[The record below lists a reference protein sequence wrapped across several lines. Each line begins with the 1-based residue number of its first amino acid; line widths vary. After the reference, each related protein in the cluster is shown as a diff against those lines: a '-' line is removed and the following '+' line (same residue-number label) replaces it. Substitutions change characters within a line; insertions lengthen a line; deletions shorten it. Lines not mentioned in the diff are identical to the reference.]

1 MSGARLYSEKT
12 ADEVRAAIK
21 RGESTRSIAARL
33 GMSPST
39 VSNISRNRIYRP
51 EEEVRAEQRVRCAA
65 MRAARGQ
72 WQRVDPDIVED
83 AVRAVRHPTGVVAAA
98 IAERSTGKPLVVET
112 LDARLT
118 AAIPGAVVVET
129 TSTRVVARFA
139 VWVDGARSGRIVT
152 GHTAR
157 EAVDKAI
164 ALWGGR

>member
-1 MSGARLYSEKT
+1 MSGARLYSART

-51 EEEVRAEQRVRCAA
+51 EEDVRAEQRVRCAA
-65 MRAARGQ
+65 MRAAKAQ
-72 WQRVDPDIVED
+72 QQQVDPGVIED

-98 IAERSTGKPLVVET
+98 IAERSTGRPLVVES
-112 LDARLT
+112 LEQRLEK
-118 AAIPGAVVVET
+118 AIPGAHFSRSPRGEPMPWAVERGV
-129 TSTRVVARFA
+129 TRLAC
-139 VWVDGARSGRIVT
+139 

-164 ALWGGR
+164 ALWGAR

>member
-83 AVRAVRHPTGVVAAA
+83 AVRAVRHPTGVVAQA
-98 IAERSTGKPLVVET
+98 IAERSSGKPLVVESFEEK
-112 LDARLT
+112 LRS
-118 AAIPGAVVVET
+118 AIPGAT
-129 TSTRVVARFA
+129 LCRLNQSDSWWCVAR
-139 VWVDGARSGRIVT
+139 GARILAVAASK
-152 GHTAR
+152 R

-164 ALWGGR
+164 ALFGGQR

>member
-12 ADEVRAAIK
+12 AAEVRAAIK

-98 IAERSTGKPLVVET
+98 IAERSSGKPLVVET
-112 LDARLT
+112 LEDRLEREV
-118 AAIPGAVVVET
+118 PGAIIVHDGHSALASWVV
-129 TSTRVVARFA
+129 TRRC
-139 VWVDGARSGRIVT
+139 VT
-152 GHTAR
+152 LAKAHSKR
-157 EAVDKAI
+157 EAVDI
-164 ALWGGR
+164 AVSLWSGR

>member
-83 AVRAVRHPTGVVAAA
+83 AVRAVRHPTGVVAQA
-98 IAERSTGKPLVVET
+98 IAERSSGKPLVVET
-112 LDARLT
+112 LEARLA
-118 AAIPGAVVVET
+118 AAIPT
-129 TSTRVVARFA
+129 ARYEYA
-139 VWVDGARSGRIVT
+139 EHCDADAHQVWRGSSVLA
-152 GHTAR
+152 TAASKR

>member
-12 ADEVRAAIK
+12 AAEVRAAIK

-83 AVRAVRHPTGVVAAA
+83 AVRAVRHPTGVVAQA
-98 IAERSTGKPLVVET
+98 IAERSSGKPLVVET
-112 LDARLT
+112 LEQKLEK
-118 AAIPGAVVVET
+118 AIPGAFIEDAGP
-129 TSTRVVARFA
+129 R
-139 VWVDGARSGRIVT
+139 ARSLSRWRVCRDALLIESGPSR
-152 GHTAR
+152 R

-164 ALWGGR
+164 ALWGSR